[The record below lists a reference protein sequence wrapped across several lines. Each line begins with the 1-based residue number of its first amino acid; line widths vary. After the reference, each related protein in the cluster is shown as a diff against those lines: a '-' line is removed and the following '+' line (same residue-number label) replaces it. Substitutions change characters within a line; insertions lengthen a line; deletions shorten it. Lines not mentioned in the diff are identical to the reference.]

1 MPDKQGSLHKV
12 TGSDRRFQ
20 QITLHKIMQLY
31 GLNKQ
36 DTQCS
41 FVSFR
46 GAGSELFN
54 CWKQPD
60 KLFPRVSSLYAKLA
74 LASNSAS
81 GHKYY

>member
-1 MPDKQGSLHKV
+1 M
-12 TGSDRRFQ
+12 
-20 QITLHKIMQLY
+20 TLHKTMQLY

-54 CWKQPD
+54 RWKQPD
-60 KLFPRVSSLYAKLA
+60 KLFPRVFI
-74 LASNSAS
+74 
-81 GHKYY
+81 HF